1 MRNSILLGLIAA
13 HSVARL
19 PLLSADHGAGSG
31 GSAPV
36 TPKTLK
42 EATSLLAERE
52 TALKAAEEKLA
63 GIETAHAES
72 LKALETERDTIR
84 GQFDDAVANADK
96 VGTELAAVRTE
107 FEGEKSARI
116 AAEERAVKASENSA
130 RLEKLC
136 QVKGIDASAAV
147 PTGEESPTGVA
158 GSKEDLRRQYA
169 SLTGATERAR
179 FYAKHKDLLLD

>member
-13 HSVARL
+13 HSAARF
-19 PLLSADHGAGSG
+19 PMLSADLGAGSG
-31 GSAPV
+31 ATDPV
-36 TPKTLK
+36 LPKTLK
-42 EATSLLAERE
+42 EATALLAERE

-63 GIETAHAES
+63 GVETAHAEA

-84 GQFDDAVANADK
+84 GQFDEAVANADK
-96 VGTELAAVRTE
+96 VGKELAAVRTE
-107 FEGEKSARI
+107 LEGEKSART
-116 AAEERAVKASENSA
+116 AAEERAVKASENST

-136 QVKGIDASAAV
+136 QVKGIDATAAV
-147 PTGEESPTGVA
+147 PIGSESPTGVA

-169 SLTGATERAR
+169 SLSDATERAR